1 MKAKLSL
8 LSALICAGAL
18 FAQEAPATEAAP
30 AAEAPAA
37 EEAAPAAE
45 PAAEAA
51 PAEAP
56 AEAAAPAEE
65 AAPAETAQADAAPAE
80 QAAAEAPAAEP
91 AAEPAPEAAPAQVA
105 EAAPAAEPAPEAA
118 PAEAPAAEAPAAE
131 PAPEVKHWVPTLGA
145 HFNLSQSSS
154 DNWVTAGDDALVW
167 ELLVDGKL
175 VGTWGKHE
183 WVNELHAGYG
193 QTKIGNAAAR
203 KSLDKLQGESR
214 YSWKFTEM
222 FSLYAGVLAETQ
234 WTTSYSYTDNGRKV
248 AVSDYWDPGY
258 LTASAGLGWRPLE
271 EIQNRLGFAYKNTW
285 GSKYFGWAD
294 DPDTKKIETWRGE
307 PGLEYILDMTW
318 AKGEYV
324 SAASKFSLF
333 ANFKGLEEVDLKW
346 ENSLKANFNKYAA
359 LTFSLDMLYDKNLS
373 EDAQRRESVSLTLQ
387 YNLFE

>member
-18 FAQEAPATEAAP
+18 FAQEAPATETAP

-37 EEAAPAAE
+37 EAAAPAAE

-80 QAAAEAPAAEP
+80 QP
-91 AAEPAPEAAPAQVA
+91 AAEPAPEAAPAAEPAPAEAPAQVA
-105 EAAPAAEPAPEAA
+105 EAAPAAEPAPEA
-118 PAEAPAAEAPAAE
+118 APAAEAPAAE

-145 HFNLSQSSS
+145 RFNLSQSNS
-154 DNWVTAGDDALVW
+154 DNWVTAGDDALLW
-167 ELLVDGKL
+167 EFLVDGKL

-183 WVNELHAGYG
+183 WVNEMHLGYG
-193 QTKIGNAAAR
+193 QTKVGNAAAR

-222 FSLYAGVLAETQ
+222 FSLYAGVLAESQ
-234 WTTSYSYTDNGRKV
+234 WTTSYTYKDNGRKV

-346 ENSLKANFNKYAA
+346 ENSLKANFNKYVAVTAA
-359 LTFSLDMLYDKNLS
+359 FDMLYDKNLS

>member
-1 MKAKLSL
+1 
-8 LSALICAGAL
+8 
-18 FAQEAPATEAAP
+18 AAP
-30 AAEAPAA
+30 AAD
-37 EEAAPAAE
+37 
-45 PAAEAA
+45 
-51 PAEAP
+51 
-56 AEAAAPAEE
+56 AAAPA
-65 AAPAETAQADAAPAE
+65 
-80 QAAAEAPAAEP
+80 
-91 AAEPAPEAAPAQVA
+91 PEA
-105 EAAPAAEPAPEAA
+105 
-118 PAEAPAAEAPAAE
+118 
-131 PAPEVKHWVPTLGA
+131 APEVKHWVPTLGA
-145 HFNLSQSSS
+145 RFNLSQSYS
-154 DNWVTAGDDALVW
+154 DNWVTSGDDALVW
-167 ELLVDGKL
+167 EFLVDGKL

-183 WVNELHAGYG
+183 WVNEMHLGYG
-193 QTKIGNAAAR
+193 ETKIGNAAAR

-222 FSLYAGVLAETQ
+222 FSLYAGVLAESQ

-346 ENSLKANFNKYAA
+346 ENSLKANFNKYVAVTA
-359 LTFSLDMLYDKNLS
+359 SLDMLYDKNLS

>member
-1 MKAKLSL
+1 MKKLTL
-8 LSALICAGAL
+8 LAALLCAGSL
-18 FAQEAPATEAAP
+18 YAQDAAAEAAP
-30 AAEAPAA
+30 AAEAPASEAAAPA
-37 EEAAPAAE
+37 ESAPAEAAPAAE
-45 PAAEAA
+45 AAAPEAAPADAAPAAEAAAPAESAPVAEAAPAPEAAPEAAPAAEAA
-51 PAEAP
+51 PAQ
-56 AEAAAPAEE
+56 
-65 AAPAETAQADAAPAE
+65 T
-80 QAAAEAPAAEP
+80 
-91 AAEPAPEAAPAQVA
+91 A
-105 EAAPAAEPAPEAA
+105 EAAPAADAAPAPEA
-118 PAEAPAAEAPAAE
+118 
-131 PAPEVKHWVPTLGA
+131 APEVKHWVPTLGA
-145 HFNLSQSSS
+145 RFNLSQSSS
-154 DNWVTAGDDALVW
+154 DNWITAGDDALVW

-175 VGTWGKHE
+175 VGTWGAHE

-193 QTKIGNAAAR
+193 QTKVGNAAAR

-234 WTTSYSYTDNGRKV
+234 WTTSYTYKDNGRKV

-346 ENSLKANFNKYAA
+346 ENSLKANFNKYVAVTA
-359 LTFSLDMLYDKNLS
+359 SFDMLYDKNLS